1 LSRIAQDKR
10 LACAP
15 LRGGN
20 PGPCWKPFSLSAKTA
35 PGQAETLGD
44 QMTDRPVTA
53 FQGPAHS
60 PATAGGL
67 KPEAIGLGQ
76 DTIIGMAT
84 SAPAGTVAATLAALA
99 AASAYA
105 GGLVLLIT
113 AVPMLVIANAYR
125 RLNLWNA
132 NCGTSF
138 EWVGRSMNPY
148 LGFLTGWV
156 MILGYVLTTVAEVV
170 VLAPSVLAIWGSS
183 STNTWQA
190 IGVDVALVLIML
202 IIAVV
207 GIRLTARVQVGMAL
221 VEYTVL
227 IGLSIAG
234 LVIVLAG
241 HHPGAMHITSGW
253 FSISGVGHGGSLAAG
268 LLISVYIY
276 SGWDASVYVNE
287 ETRRRMISPGQ
298 AVMLATAL
306 LAVIYILAQ
315 VGLQGVVSPKAL
327 QAHVSTAMIYA
338 AQAIGGGAWGKVM
351 ALAIALSVIG
361 ATGTGIVITAR
372 LVYGMSSRDVL
383 PRSLSNVSP
392 RWRTPVLASVLAGAA
407 IIAAIVVDL
416 KFAGL
421 SNIFSDVVG
430 VSGLLFTIF
439 YVMTG
444 LAMMVYYRSRI
455 TASVIDFLTLGLLP
469 TASIVL
475 LGWVFA
481 KTIVGVPLGEVY
493 TIYSVVGSGIA
504 VMILVRLL
512 RNPAFFHVRRE
523 KYPRSRQAPHGSAH
537 T

>member
-1 LSRIAQDKR
+1 
-10 LACAP
+10 
-15 LRGGN
+15 
-20 PGPCWKPFSLSAKTA
+20 
-35 PGQAETLGD
+35 
-44 QMTDRPVTA
+44 
-53 FQGPAHS
+53 
-60 PATAGGL
+60 
-67 KPEAIGLGQ
+67 
-76 DTIIGMAT
+76 
-84 SAPAGTVAATLAALA
+84 
-99 AASAYA
+99 
-105 GGLVLLIT
+105 
-113 AVPMLVIANAYR
+113 
-125 RLNLWNA
+125 
-132 NCGTSF
+132 
-138 EWVGRSMNPY
+138 
-148 LGFLTGWV
+148 
-156 MILGYVLTTVAEVV
+156 
-170 VLAPSVLAIWGSS
+170 
-183 STNTWQA
+183 
-190 IGVDVALVLIML
+190 
-202 IIAVV
+202 
-207 GIRLTARVQVGMAL
+207 
-221 VEYTVL
+221 
-227 IGLSIAG
+227 
-234 LVIVLAG
+234 
-241 HHPGAMHITSGW
+241 
-253 FSISGVGHGGSLAAG
+253 
-268 LLISVYIY
+268 
-276 SGWDASVYVNE
+276 
-287 ETRRRMISPGQ
+287 
-298 AVMLATAL
+298 
-306 LAVIYILAQ
+306 
-315 VGLQGVVSPKAL
+315 
-327 QAHVSTAMIYA
+327 
-338 AQAIGGGAWGKVM
+338 
-351 ALAIALSVIG
+351 
-361 ATGTGIVITAR
+361 VITAR